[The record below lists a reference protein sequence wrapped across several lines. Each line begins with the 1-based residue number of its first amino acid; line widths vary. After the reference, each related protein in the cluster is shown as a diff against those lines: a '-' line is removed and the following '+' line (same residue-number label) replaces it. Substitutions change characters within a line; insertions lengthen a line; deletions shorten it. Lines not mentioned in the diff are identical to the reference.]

1 MSTQS
6 PLPGPPPSSQNS
18 SDPAVPSRSNGVGVA
33 ALVIG
38 ILAVV
43 MAIVPFL
50 GVVAFLLGPAAIV
63 LGIIGVLL
71 KFRKR
76 GTAIAGLILGVV
88 AVIIASIITSS
99 IAAGLKSATNSPAP
113 TIPPAAPSSA
123 PTSALATDNPGETK
137 SDRGNIIRTLGQ
149 GAGLSDKS
157 GNQAVSFVVNKI
169 TIDPVCTG
177 KYAQPPQ
184 NGHFLALDISAQ
196 TYPPLK
202 DLFGSGQF
210 DFGAYNWK
218 LIAAN
223 GTTYNGSLNSGPAI
237 GCLADAEKLPD
248 RVGTGE
254 KVTGTLILDVPA
266 TEGTLVF
273 APTFADASWEW
284 QYPAK

>member
-6 PLPGPPPSSQNS
+6 PLPAQPPSPPNGTQT
-18 SDPAVPSRSNGVGVA
+18 AVDKRSNAVGTA
-33 ALVIG
+33 ALVLG
-38 ILAVV
+38 IIAAV
-43 MAIVPFL
+43 MAIIPFL
-50 GVVAFLLGPAAIV
+50 GIVAFLLGPAAIV
-63 LGIIGVLL
+63 LGIIGLLL
-71 KFRKR
+71 KSRKR
-76 GTAIAGLILGVV
+76 GAAIAGLVLGVA

-99 IAAGLKSATNSPAP
+99 IAADTNSATNSPAP
-113 TIPPAAPSSA
+113 TIPPAATS
-123 PTSALATDNPGETK
+123 SALATDNPGATISE
-137 SDRGNIIRTLGQ
+137 RGNIIRALGQ

-169 TIDPVCTG
+169 TIDPVCT
-177 KYAQPPQ
+177 AEFARPPQ

-196 TYPPLK
+196 TFPPLK

-210 DFGAYNWK
+210 DFGASNWK

-237 GCLADAEKLPD
+237 GCLADAEQLPD
-248 RVGTGE
+248 LVGTGE

-266 TEGTLVF
+266 TKGTLVF

>member
-6 PLPGPPPSSQNS
+6 PLPAQPPSPPNGSEQAI
-18 SDPAVPSRSNGVGVA
+18 PKRSNGMGVA

-38 ILAVV
+38 IVAAL
-43 MAIVPFL
+43 MAIIPFL
-50 GVVAFLLGPAAIV
+50 GIVAFLLGPAAIV

-88 AVIIASIITSS
+88 AVIIASIISSS
-99 IAAGLKSATNSPAP
+99 IAAGMKSATNSPAP

-123 PTSALATDNPGETK
+123 LATDNSGETK

-149 GAGLSDKS
+149 GAGLSDQS
-157 GNQAVSFVVNKI
+157 GNQAVSFVLNKI

-177 KYAQPPQ
+177 NYARPPE

-196 TYPPLK
+196 TFPPLK

-237 GCLADAEKLPD
+237 GCLADAEKLPN

>member
-6 PLPGPPPSSQNS
+6 PLPTQPPSPPNG
-18 SDPAVPSRSNGVGVA
+18 SDRAVPNRSNGVGVA

-43 MAIVPFL
+43 LAIVPFL

-71 KFRKR
+71 KFRTR
-76 GTAIAGLILGVV
+76 GTAIAGLILGVL

-99 IAAGLKSATNSPAP
+99 IASDMNAATNSPAP

-123 PTSALATDNPGETK
+123 LPTPGETK
-137 SDRGNIIRTLGQ
+137 SDRGNIIRTVGQ

-157 GNQAVSFVVNKI
+157 GHQAISFVVNKI
-169 TIDPVCTG
+169 TIDPACTG
-177 KYAQPPQ
+177 KYAQPPD
-184 NGHFLALDISAQ
+184 NGHFLAVNISAQ

-202 DLFGSGQF
+202 DLFGSGTF
-210 DFGAYNWK
+210 DFSAFNWK

-223 GTTYNGSLNSGPAI
+223 GTTYNGSLSSGPAS

-266 TEGTLVF
+266 TKGTLVF

-284 QYPAK
+284 PYPAK